1 MYVIFCIFIPFLIF
15 TWNNIDVNF
24 IYTLR
29 MVILGN
35 HNRTVVTM
43 LPLTLFVL
51 IILFCHFRY
60 CHVLICV
67 KHICFTVLIRIYAYT
82 T

>member
-15 TWNNIDVNF
+15 TWNNVDVNF

-35 HNRTVVTM
+35 HNHTVVSM
-43 LPLTLFVL
+43 LPLTLLVL
-51 IILFCHFRY
+51 IILFVIFVIATRP
-60 CHVLICV
+60 ICV
-67 KHICFTVLIRIYAYT
+67 KHVGFDFRIYAYT

>member
-35 HNRTVVTM
+35 HNQMVVTM
-43 LPLTLFVL
+43 LPFNVIGFNYSL
-51 IILFCHFRY
+51 CHFVIATRP
-60 CHVLICV
+60 ICV
-67 KHICFTVLIRIYAYT
+67 KHVGFDFRIYAYT